1 MTEAAPM
8 SGIVEGGK
16 VENDE
21 NVPPFPAV
29 NTEEKPFKLAAT
41 GSEKPFYNPLPRS
54 RGRPPKHSVN
64 SSPNCKGNRKDSLPL
79 KSPRPR
85 GRRPKNAVTLLPSSD
100 GMKPDQSPLNLSS
113 SPGLA
118 TENTTMPLNLSR
130 SPGLAAE
137 NTTMPLPKPKNMKL
151 DSLPLKSCTVKSDA
165 NPCTG
170 PAEFKQ
176 SGNLNEPK
184 ASEEQYVLCTDDI
197 VMTPVNPNSP
207 VKASGTSDS
216 KIRVSS
222 TSCTPSTKK
231 GSKRKRSL
239 FLETLDSES
248 KAARIHQF
256 EQEITSLFQ
265 YFNEGFENN
274 SSAGSDE
281 IVDMGNNTTNVIVAR
296 LLEESRLPYSKL
308 VQQIYEKLKNK
319 IDQSGGTE
327 ISPAAV
333 RSSVLLIGQRP
344 FYGIPNA
351 DADVLEDES
360 ETCLWC
366 WEVKD
371 TKLLAKS
378 QRDLISIRRRCRKK
392 IHERITA
399 ISAMLSA
406 LSSLES
412 EGSGNIDVAKAEE
425 LLAKADDEMSIRAT
439 VADLLQKNHAQIM
452 VKQAKMKE
460 KEAIKEKERNERK
473 SEMEQKR
480 LERELKREKIQQER
494 EQVRAQKEAIIQEKE
509 KKRQQEEAEK
519 EQKRR
524 EKEEAEMKKQLAIQ
538 KQATLMD
545 RFLNSK
551 KDTPNTQT
559 VPTVLDETTHN
570 SLQQNAQICSGV
582 MMSMDQILL
591 QAAETETGDLL
602 RSHLEAWHNINWR
615 VSAQRHISWGIRRK
629 PKVALFNELRL
640 QGASAEAEAVAL
652 TKVQSSTNKKRT
664 YVDIEDQEFMAKNL
678 ANDWEEVSS
687 DSLLGNNGST
697 TAHRETRLH
706 NKRRKL
712 LQFDHSHRPA
722 YYGTFSKKSDGIR
735 PRNPFRKDS
744 SLDYENDSDEEWEE
758 EDPGESLS
766 DCDKDDEEEKI
777 EAETDKFKSEEDD
790 DSDGFFVPDGYL
802 SEDEGVCLDDIES
815 DMEEDMQDDLPR
827 YSVSQNGGNNQRLE
841 TESEW
846 HAFERQQKVLENAT
860 EQALRSNHV
869 FIITN
874 LHNTKSE
881 HSPPEPNAR
890 HRLEQICL
898 QALRIQICLPEILIE
913 LPSEPRTEASPKE
926 DRELSKRQ
934 KKNYT
939 VFPDSDVPELIRTI
953 QSSTQG
959 MNKIVESLLNKFP
972 SIPKKQ
978 LKSKIREIS
987 DFVENRWQVKKEV
1000 LEKLSIFPPVQ
1011 VSEVTSTPTLNAS
1024 EVTKTPTL
1032 KTLEVTETPT
1042 KKIKGITTYFSKRCL
1057 PPEAA
1062 GMNVQSSP
1070 DIDSSEK
1077 LKNMLPA
1084 MVDECKVDML

>member
-1 MTEAAPM
+1 MTEVAPM

-21 NVPPFPAV
+21 NAAPFSTAS
-29 NTEEKPFKLAAT
+29 TEEKSFKLEAPGNKT
-41 GSEKPFYNPLPRS
+41 QLCNPSSRS
-54 RGRPPKHSVN
+54 RGRPPKNSVN
-64 SSPNCKGNRKDSLPL
+64 SSTNSRGNIKDSLPL
-79 KSPRPR
+79 TSSRPR
-85 GRRPKNAVTLLPSSD
+85 GRPPKNVVTLLPSSD
-100 GMKPDQSPLNLSS
+100 DMKPDISPLNS
-113 SPGLA
+113 
-118 TENTTMPLNLSR
+118 SR
-130 SPGLAAE
+130 SSGLEAE
-137 NTTMPLPKPKNMKL
+137 TTTMPLPKSKNMKL
-151 DSLPLKSCTVKSDA
+151 DLLPLKSCAVKSDV

-170 PAEFKQ
+170 ATEFQK
-176 SGNLNEPK
+176 SWNLNKPK
-184 ASEEQYVLCTDDI
+184 ASEEQNVLCTDDI
-197 VMTPVNPNSP
+197 VMTPINPNSP

-216 KIRVSS
+216 RKRVSS

-239 FLETLDSES
+239 FVETLDSES
-248 KAARIHQF
+248 KAARVRQF
-256 EQEITSLFQ
+256 EQEISSLFQ

-274 SSAGSDE
+274 SSECSDE
-281 IVDMGNNTTNVIVAR
+281 VVDMGSNATNVIVAR
-296 LLEESRLPYSKL
+296 YMEESRLPYSKL
-308 VQQIYEKLKNK
+308 VEQIYEKLKKK
-319 IDQSGGTE
+319 IDQSGGAE
-327 ISPAAV
+327 ISLAAV

-351 DADVLEDES
+351 DVDVLEDES

-371 TKLLAKS
+371 TKLLPKS
-378 QRDLISIRRRCRKK
+378 QRDLVSISRRCRKK

-399 ISAMLSA
+399 LSAMLSA

-412 EGSGNIDVAKAEE
+412 QGNRNIDVAKAEE
-425 LLAKADDEMSIRAT
+425 LLAKADDEMSIRAM
-439 VADLLQKNHAQIM
+439 VADLLQKNHTQIM
-452 VKQAKMKE
+452 VKQAKLKE

-480 LERELKREKIQQER
+480 LERELKKEKMQQER
-494 EQVRAQKEAIIQEKE
+494 EQARAQKEAIIQEKE

-524 EKEEAEMKKQLAIQ
+524 EKEEAEMKKQHAIQ

-545 RFLNSK
+545 RFLHSK
-551 KDTPNTQT
+551 KDAPNAQT
-559 VPTVLDETTHN
+559 VPTVLDERTRT
-570 SLQQNAQICSGV
+570 SLQENAQICSGV

-591 QAAETETGDLL
+591 QAAETEMGDLL

-615 VSAQRHISWGIRRK
+615 VSAQRHLSWGIRRK

-640 QGASAEAEAVAL
+640 QGASAEAVAL
-652 TKVQSSTNKKRT
+652 AKVQSSTSKKRA
-664 YVDIEDQEFMAKNL
+664 YSDVEDHEFMGKNL
-678 ANDWEEVSS
+678 ANDWEEVLS
-687 DSLLGNNGST
+687 DSLPGNNGNT
-697 TAHRETRLH
+697 TVQRETRLH

-712 LQFDHSHRPA
+712 LQFDHSYRPA
-722 YYGTFSKKSDGIR
+722 YYGTFSKKSDSIR
-735 PRNPFRKDS
+735 PQNPFRKDS
-744 SLDYENDSDEEWEE
+744 SLDYEIDSDEEWEE

-777 EAETDKFKSEEDD
+777 EAETEKFKSEEDD

-815 DMEEDMQDDLPR
+815 DMEEDMQEDIPP
-827 YSVSQNGGNNQRLE
+827 YSVSQNGRNNQRLE

-874 LHNTKSE
+874 LHNMKSE

-913 LPSEPRTEASPKE
+913 LPSERPTEANPKE
-926 DRELSKRQ
+926 DREPSKRQ
-934 KKNYT
+934 KKNCT
-939 VFPDSDVPELIRTI
+939 VIPDSDIPELIRTI
-953 QSSTQG
+953 QSFPQG

-1000 LEKLSIFPPVQ
+1000 LEKLSMLPSVQ
-1011 VSEVTSTPTLNAS
+1011 ALEVTSTPKLNAL

-1032 KTLEVTETPT
+1032 QASEVTETPT
-1042 KKIKGITTYFSKRCL
+1042 RKIKGITTYFSKRCL

-1062 GMNVQSSP
+1062 GVNVQSSP
-1070 DIDSSEK
+1070 NTDGSEK
-1077 LKNMLPA
+1077 QKNMRPA
-1084 MVDECKVDML
+1084 MVEECKVDVL